1 MKLHHTKYK
10 KNYSKFIL
18 GSIKPY
24 EEDKPIKDDQKL
36 DYLINVFK
44 KESNFNNQR
53 ESFQSA
59 FSYWLSGLPSVIDL
73 PFYNGEIIELAVKMG
88 SLDKNHTE
96 QQAERIYTNYWNF
109 MAYMVLD
116 MKIKQD
122 KTHILDI

>member
-10 KNYSKFIL
+10 KNYAKFIL
-18 GSIKPY
+18 DSIKPY

-53 ESFQSA
+53 ESFQKA

-122 KTHILDI
+122 QTHILDI

>member
-10 KNYSKFIL
+10 KNYAKFIL

-73 PFYNGEIIELAVKMG
+73 PFYNGEIIELAVEMG

-96 QQAERIYTNYWNF
+96 QQAEKIYSNYWKF

>member
-10 KNYSKFIL
+10 KNYAKFIL

-24 EEDKPIKDDQKL
+24 EEAKPIKDDQKL

-44 KESNFNNQR
+44 KESTFNNQR

>member
-10 KNYSKFIL
+10 KNYAKFIL
-18 GSIKPY
+18 DSIKPY

-53 ESFQSA
+53 ESFQTA
-59 FSYWLSGLPSVIDL
+59 FSYWLSGLPSIIDL

-96 QQAERIYTNYWNF
+96 QQAERIYNNYWNF

-122 KTHILDI
+122 QTHILDI

>member
-10 KNYSKFIL
+10 KNYAKFIL

-73 PFYNGEIIELAVKMG
+73 PFYNGEIIELAVEMG

-122 KTHILDI
+122 QRHILDI

>member
-10 KNYSKFIL
+10 KNYPKFIL

-73 PFYNGEIIELAVKMG
+73 PFYNGEIIELAVEMG

-96 QQAERIYTNYWNF
+96 QQAEKIYSNYWNF

>member
-10 KNYSKFIL
+10 KNYAKFIL

-122 KTHILDI
+122 KTHILEI

>member
-10 KNYSKFIL
+10 KNYAKFIL
-18 GSIKPY
+18 DSIKPY
-24 EEDKPIKDDQKL
+24 EEDKPIKNDQKL
-36 DYLINVFK
+36 DYLINIFK
-44 KESNFNNQR
+44 KESNFNNQT
-53 ESFQSA
+53 ESFQKA
-59 FSYWLSGLPSVIDL
+59 FSNWLSGLPSVIDL
-73 PFYNGEIIELAVKMG
+73 PFYNGDIIELAVKMG

-122 KTHILDI
+122 QTHILDI

>member
-10 KNYSKFIL
+10 KNYAKFIL

-53 ESFQSA
+53 ESFQTA

-73 PFYNGEIIELAVKMG
+73 PFYNGEIIELAVEMG

-96 QQAERIYTNYWNF
+96 QQAEKIYSNYWNF

>member
-1 MKLHHTKYK
+1 M
-10 KNYSKFIL
+10 
-18 GSIKPY
+18 
-24 EEDKPIKDDQKL
+24 E
-36 DYLINVFK
+36 NVI
-44 KESNFNNQR
+44 NNQR

>member
-10 KNYSKFIL
+10 KNYAKFIL
-18 GSIKPY
+18 DSIKPY
-24 EEDKPIKDDQKL
+24 EEDQPIKDDQKL

-53 ESFQSA
+53 ESFQNA
-59 FSYWLSGLPSVIDL
+59 FSNWLSGLPSVIDL
-73 PFYNGEIIELAVKMG
+73 PFYNGEIIELAVKLG

-96 QQAERIYTNYWNF
+96 QQAQRIYNNYWNF

-122 KTHILDI
+122 KTNILDI

>member
-10 KNYSKFIL
+10 KNYAKFIL

-73 PFYNGEIIELAVKMG
+73 PFYNGEIIELAVEMG

>member
-10 KNYSKFIL
+10 KNYAKFIL
-18 GSIKPY
+18 ESIEPY
-24 EEDKPIKDDQKL
+24 EQDQPIKDDKKL
-36 DYLINVFK
+36 DYLISTFK

-53 ESFQSA
+53 ESFQRA
-59 FSYWLSGLPSVIDL
+59 FSYWLSGLPSVINL

-88 SLDKNHTE
+88 SLDKYHTE
-96 QQAERIYTNYWNF
+96 KQAERTCSNYWNF

-122 KTHILDI
+122 QTNILDI

>member
-10 KNYSKFIL
+10 KNYAKFIL
-18 GSIKPY
+18 DSIKPY

-53 ESFQSA
+53 ESFQNA

-73 PFYNGEIIELAVKMG
+73 PFYNGEIIELAVKLG

-96 QQAERIYTNYWNF
+96 QQAQRIYNNYWNF

-122 KTHILDI
+122 KTNILDI

>member
-10 KNYSKFIL
+10 KNYAKFIL
-18 GSIKPY
+18 DSIKPY
-24 EEDKPIKDDQKL
+24 EEDQPIKENQKL
-36 DYLINVFK
+36 DYLITTFK

-53 ESFQSA
+53 ESFQRA

-73 PFYNGEIIELAVKMG
+73 PFYNGEIIELAIKMG
-88 SLDKNHTE
+88 SLEENHTE
-96 QQAERIYTNYWNF
+96 QQAERIYNNYWNF

-122 KTHILDI
+122 QTHILDI

>member
-10 KNYSKFIL
+10 KNYAKFIL

-73 PFYNGEIIELAVKMG
+73 PFYNGEIIELAVEMG

-96 QQAERIYTNYWNF
+96 QQAEKIYSNYWNF

>member
-10 KNYSKFIL
+10 KNYAKFIL

-73 PFYNGEIIELAVKMG
+73 PFYNGEIIELAVEMG
-88 SLDKNHTE
+88 SLDKKHTE
-96 QQAERIYTNYWNF
+96 QQAEKIYSNYWNF

-122 KTHILDI
+122 QTHILDI

>member
-10 KNYSKFIL
+10 KNYAKFIL

-59 FSYWLSGLPSVIDL
+59 FSYWLSGFPSVIDL
-73 PFYNGEIIELAVKMG
+73 PFYNGEIIELAVEMG

-96 QQAERIYTNYWNF
+96 QQAEKIYSNYWNF

>member
-1 MKLHHTKYK
+1 MKLHHKKYK
-10 KNYSKFIL
+10 KNYTKFIL
-18 GSIKPY
+18 DSIKPY
-24 EEDKPIKDDQKL
+24 EEDQPIKDDQKL
-36 DYLINVFK
+36 DYLISTFK
-44 KESNFNNQR
+44 KETNFNNQR

-96 QQAERIYTNYWNF
+96 QQAERIYSNYWNF

-122 KTHILDI
+122 QPFI

>member
-10 KNYSKFIL
+10 KNYAKFIL
-18 GSIKPY
+18 DSIKPY

-53 ESFQSA
+53 EGFQSA
-59 FSYWLSGLPSVIDL
+59 FSRWLSGLPSVIDL

-96 QQAERIYTNYWNF
+96 QQAERIYINYWNF

-122 KTHILDI
+122 QTHILDI

>member
-10 KNYSKFIL
+10 KNYAKFIL

-73 PFYNGEIIELAVKMG
+73 PFYNGEIIELAVEMG

-96 QQAERIYTNYWNF
+96 QQAEKIYSIYWNF

>member
-10 KNYSKFIL
+10 KNYAKFIL

-73 PFYNGEIIELAVKMG
+73 PFYNGEIIELAVEMG

-96 QQAERIYTNYWNF
+96 QQAEKIYSNYWNF

-122 KTHILDI
+122 QTHILDI

>member
-10 KNYSKFIL
+10 KNYAKFIL

-59 FSYWLSGLPSVIDL
+59 FSYWFSGLPSVIDL
-73 PFYNGEIIELAVKMG
+73 PFYNGEIIELAVEMG

-96 QQAERIYTNYWNF
+96 QQAEKIYSNYWNF

>member
-10 KNYSKFIL
+10 KNYAKFIL
-18 GSIKPY
+18 DSIKPY

-53 ESFQSA
+53 ESFQNA

-73 PFYNGEIIELAVKMG
+73 PFYNGEIIELAVKLG

-96 QQAERIYTNYWNF
+96 QQAQRIYNNYWNLA
-109 MAYMVLD
+109 MTSSINTIISAEHVLT
-116 MKIKQD
+116 Q
-122 KTHILDI
+122 

>member
-10 KNYSKFIL
+10 KNYAKFIL

-73 PFYNGEIIELAVKMG
+73 PFYNGEIIELAVEMG

-122 KTHILDI
+122 QTHILDI